1 MKKSI
6 LLLLA
11 LFGLTVSAQT
21 KKITETEIA
30 VNPLIN
36 GTLYLPENSS
46 AKTKLVILIA
56 GSGPTDRNGNQMGA
70 VTNFAKKFAVA
81 VAEEGNAVF
90 AYDKR
95 MFAQMKSGEINEET
109 MRFDDGIKDAKDI
122 INFFKAQKKY
132 SKIVVAGH
140 SEGSLIGM
148 VAAQGNAD
156 AYISLAGVGNSAD
169 EIILEQISKQA
180 PMMKEEVQKNL
191 ATLKSG
197 KTFTLENQMLASL
210 FRESVQPYMISWFK
224 YNPQDEIKK
233 LKIPV
238 LIINGTKDIQVTV
251 KELELLKAAKPD
263 AKTAVIENMNHL
275 FRDIK
280 GDDTENRASYTDANL
295 QVMPELITVVN
306 QFLKSI

>member
-6 LLLLA
+6 LMLLA
-11 LFGLTVSAQT
+11 FCSITASAQT

-36 GTLYLPENSS
+36 GTLYLPENNST
-46 AKTKLVILIA
+46 KTKLVIMIA

-70 VTNFAKKFAVA
+70 VTNFSKKFAVA
-81 VAEEGNAVF
+81 VAEDGNAVF

-95 MFAQMKSGEINEET
+95 MFAQMKSGEIKEET
-109 MRFDDGIKDAKDI
+109 MRFDDGINDAKDI

-132 SKIVVAGH
+132 SKIIIAGH

-156 AYISLAGVGNSAD
+156 AYISLAGVGTSAD

-180 PMMKEEVQKNL
+180 PMLKDEVQKNL

-197 KTFTLENQMLASL
+197 QTFKLENQMLASI

-238 LIINGTKDIQVTV
+238 LIVNGTKDIQVTV
-251 KELELLKAAKPD
+251 KELELLKAAKTD
-263 AKTAVIENMNHL
+263 AKVAVIDNMNHL
-275 FRDIK
+275 FREIK
-280 GDDTENRASYTDANL
+280 GDDTENMASYTDANL
-295 QVMPELITVVN
+295 PVMPELIAIVN
-306 QFLKSI
+306 QFIKSI

>member
-6 LLLLA
+6 LMLLV
-11 LFGLTVSAQT
+11 LFSLTASAQT
-21 KKITETEIA
+21 KKITETEVA

-46 AKTKLVILIA
+46 SKTKLVIMIA
-56 GSGPTDRNGNQMGA
+56 GSGPTDRNGNQTGA

-81 VAEEGNAVF
+81 VAEGGNAVF

-95 MFAQMKSGEINEET
+95 MFAQMKSGEIKEES

-156 AYISLAGVGNSAD
+156 AYISLAGVGNPAD
-169 EIILEQISKQA
+169 QIILEQITKQA
-180 PMMKEEVQKNL
+180 PMLKDEVQKNL
-191 ATLKSG
+191 AILKSG
-197 KTFTLENQMLASL
+197 QTFTLENQMLASI

-238 LIINGTKDIQVTV
+238 LLINGTKDIQVTV

-263 AKTAVIENMNHL
+263 AKIAVIENMNHI
-275 FRDIK
+275 FTEIN

-295 QVMPELITVVN
+295 LVIPELITVVN
-306 QFLKSI
+306 QFIKSI

>member
-11 LFGLTVSAQT
+11 LFGLTASAQT

-197 KTFTLENQMLASL
+197 QTFTLENQMLASL

-251 KELELLKAAKPD
+251 KELELLKAVKPD

-295 QVMPELITVVN
+295 PVMPELITVVN